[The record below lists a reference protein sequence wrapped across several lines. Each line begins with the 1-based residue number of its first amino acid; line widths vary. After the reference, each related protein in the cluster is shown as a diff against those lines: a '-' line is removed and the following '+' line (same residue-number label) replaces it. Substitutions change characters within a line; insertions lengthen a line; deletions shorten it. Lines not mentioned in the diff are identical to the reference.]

1 VSQFTIWLVALCEKL
16 GDEHG
21 SARNLTADME
31 RPVMITMKM
40 ERSGV
45 ALDFGPDGDWGL
57 VNSGYL
63 PHTVVG
69 EHSGVRPLR
78 AAAFSRRNAGR
89 NPISGLPSS

>member
-1 VSQFTIWLVALCEKL
+1 VSQFTIWLVVLCEKL

-31 RPVMITMKM
+31 RRIVSTMKM
-40 ERSGV
+40 EKSEWRWTS
-45 ALDFGPDGDWGL
+45 GPDGDWGL

-89 NPISGLPSS
+89 NPILGLPSS